1 MASYRLQVRLC
12 EPTLLSRIDAAA
24 ARERLPRPE
33 WARRQLRAAV
43 EQSEA
48 AQQKAEAAA
57 DYAAALA
64 RGEGAPL

>member
-12 EPTLLSRIDAAA
+12 EPDLLRRINAAA
-24 ARERLPRPE
+24 ARERLFRPE
-33 WARRQLRAAV
+33 WVRRKLRAAV

>member
-1 MASYRLQVRLC
+1 MGSDRFQVRLC
-12 EPTLLSRIDAAA
+12 EPTLLGRIHAAA
-24 ARERLPRPE
+24 ARAGLRPSE
-33 WARRQLRAAV
+33 WARRKLRAAV
-43 EQSEA
+43 EQSEV